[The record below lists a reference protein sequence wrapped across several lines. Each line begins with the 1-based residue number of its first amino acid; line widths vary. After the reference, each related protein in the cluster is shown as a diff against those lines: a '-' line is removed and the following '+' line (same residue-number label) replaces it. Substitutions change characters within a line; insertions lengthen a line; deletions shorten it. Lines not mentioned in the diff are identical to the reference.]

1 MGSGGKKC
9 FNFWAVG
16 VSLLLFCSAMTP
28 TYVFDPGSFTFV
40 EAVEKVAPSVVSVE
54 VVTTLYQSPV
64 FRRSFQRLIAQGGTS
79 GFIVSPE
86 GYAVTL
92 YTQVK
97 GAKEMQVRLHDGR
110 ILPARLANYDRWN
123 NLAIIQIQGPGPFS
137 AVTFGDSSAVQAGE
151 TVLALGYPL
160 GETVAASVGVIS
172 SVRDYYMNWDYFV
185 PKVIQTDARFYLYN
199 LGGPLVNMRGE
210 VLGINALAVEQS
222 SIIPT
227 ELVREVQNLN
237 IVFPSNDLR
246 QYAFDLIA
254 GRKIYHPWFGVIAS
268 PTTKLLRIFAGMPEE
283 WIEKDAGIIVDT
295 VDLKGPAAK
304 RGLRVGDII
313 LGAKFT
319 RQSPAGQLVTE
330 EILYKSPRD
339 LALNIRQLGPD
350 DKLKLQVLR
359 EAKKTEI
366 EVYPFDRP
374 DDAMVG
380 SI

>member
-1 MGSGGKKC
+1 MEREWKRGC
-9 FNFWAVG
+9 RFWALG
-16 VSLLLFCSAMTP
+16 VSVWIFFSATTA
-28 TYVFDPGSFTFV
+28 TYPFDPKEFAFV
-40 EAVEKVAPSVVSVE
+40 QAVEKVAPAVVSVE
-54 VVTTLYQSPV
+54 VVTTQYQSPV
-64 FRRSFQRLIAQGGTS
+64 FLRSFQRLVAQGGTS

-86 GYAVTL
+86 GYVVTL

-97 GAKEMQVRLHDGR
+97 GAKEIQVRLHDGR

-123 NLAIIQIQGPGPFS
+123 NLAIIQILGSGPFP

-222 SIIPT
+222 SIIPA

-246 QYAFDLIA
+246 KYAFDLIA
-254 GRKIYHPWFGVIAS
+254 GRKIYHPWFGIITS

-283 WIEKDAGIIVDT
+283 WIEQNAGIIVDT

-304 RGLRVGDII
+304 RGLRAGDII

-319 RQSPAGQLVTE
+319 RPSPAGQLVTE

-339 LALNIRQLGPD
+339 LALNIRQLGPN

-359 EAKKTEI
+359 EAKKMEI